1 MNKNIFFNVIK
12 YFISLKS
19 DVQTLLF
26 LSVFKFWT
34 IFIILDVFPYKSK
47 KWFSASFM
55 LHKALASRQ
64 LAAATN
70 VPAL

>member
-1 MNKNIFFNVIK
+1 MK

-26 LSVFKFWT
+26 LSLFKFWT

-47 KWFSASFM
+47 KWKLVLPLIFSASFM
-55 LHKALASRQ
+55 LHIALASRQ
-64 LAAATN
+64 LAAAAN